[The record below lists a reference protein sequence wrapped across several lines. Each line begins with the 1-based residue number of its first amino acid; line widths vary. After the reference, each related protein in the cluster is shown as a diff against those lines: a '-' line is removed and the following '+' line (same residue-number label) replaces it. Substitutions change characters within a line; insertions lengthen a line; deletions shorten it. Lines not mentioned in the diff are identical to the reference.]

1 MDQKSYEQE
10 TIPLSSF
17 ELEDDSSIQKTNF
30 NKKRIIIYSLIG
42 LSCAIVI
49 GLIIFLTIYF
59 TKGNNS
65 SNNNNDNKTKIEQT
79 IYLNV
84 ISNNDNKEV
93 SIFFK
98 RL

>member
-17 ELEDDSSIQKTNF
+17 ELEEDSNIHKTNF

-65 SNNNNDNKTKIEQT
+65 SNNNDNKTKIEQT